1 MKNWL
6 MVVVSVFGLL
16 LAGNSIANQTVHL
29 DAVVE
34 GAEFSADTVLMDYG
48 PPLMLPAGKTWK
60 VLKRVEF
67 KAFAINFPLLRFTL
81 VNTSESDPIQI
92 VSIATTRKSWS
103 LGHIGYSP
111 NSCIDMPGSLR
122 NVLNVTSN
130 LNACITVKPAPELQT
145 LLPSLLKTTINSASV
160 GMLAGLLQPLGD
172 SPSLLQRLGANPVI
186 ATGAMYRDAT
196 NKQTNYYSI
205 ILKNSTAYL
214 PKTDPTYDQNLRAW
228 AKSFFIAALS
238 QMNEDPERKSVSV
251 VVPNLNDYSPTQAP
265 EKTRSSDSLE
275 VLEKNVGSIYIPT
288 PLAKFPAYN
297 RVLVMDKERDYWWSF
312 TSGWIFS
319 EMVVGSSISGL
330 IRKHGPLDVVLI
342 NDAVY
347 DNFRYRLAD

>member
-1 MKNWL
+1 
-6 MVVVSVFGLL
+6 
-16 LAGNSIANQTVHL
+16 
-29 DAVVE
+29 
-34 GAEFSADTVLMDYG
+34 
-48 PPLMLPAGKTWK
+48 
-60 VLKRVEF
+60 
-67 KAFAINFPLLRFTL
+67 
-81 VNTSESDPIQI
+81 
-92 VSIATTRKSWS
+92 
-103 LGHIGYSP
+103 
-111 NSCIDMPGSLR
+111 MPGSLR

-145 LLPSLLKTTINSASV
+145 LLPSLLKTTINSESV
-160 GMLAGLLQPLGD
+160 GMLAGFLQPLSDASG
-172 SPSLLQRLGANPVI
+172 LLQRLGTNPIVV
-186 ATGAMYRDAT
+186 TGAMYRDAT
-196 NKQTNYYSI
+196 NKQTNYYSV

-238 QMNEDPERKSVSV
+238 QMNEDSDRKSLTLS
-251 VVPNLNDYSPTQAP
+251 VPNLNDYSPTQAP

-288 PLAKFPAYN
+288 LLAKLPAYN
-297 RVLVMDKERDYWWSF
+297 RVLVMDRERNQWFSF

-319 EMVVGSSISGL
+319 ELVVGSSISGQ
-330 IRKHGPLDVVLI
+330 IRKHGPLDVVLV